1 MTSFFTPISA
11 RLGTL
16 IRGLF
21 TKGLFTKGF
30 VATIAAL
37 AVLINLAP
45 AANAYPFWAQ
55 QNYPASP
62 REATGKI
69 VCANCHLAK
78 KPLEVELPQSVL
90 PDTVFKAIVKVPYA
104 EGLQQVQGDGSKG
117 GLNVGAVVM
126 LPKGFT
132 IAPADRISDELKEEV
147 GDVYFQTYAE
157 DQQNVILVG
166 PMPGD
171 THREIIFPI
180 LSPDPDNDKT
190 VSFGKYQ
197 VHVGAN
203 RGRGQ
208 VYPTG
213 EKSNNTVYT
222 TTVAGTID
230 SISEE
235 TSDTGPKTVV
245 GVKTAAGNIVTTTIP
260 SGPTLIVAAGEEVAA
275 GAALTDDP
283 NVGGFGQ
290 HDVEIVLQSSGRV
303 AGLLVFFSAVML
315 AQILLVLKKKQIEK
329 VQAAEMNF

>member
-1 MTSFFTPISA
+1 MTSFFTAISM

-16 IRGLF
+16 TRGL
-21 TKGLFTKGF
+21 L
-30 VATIAAL
+30 ATIAAL

-104 EGLQQVQGDGSKG
+104 DDLQQVQGDGSKG

-132 IAPADRISDELKEEV
+132 IAPADRISEELKEEV
-147 GDVYFQTYAE
+147 GDLYFQAYAE

-166 PMPGD
+166 PLPGD
-171 THREIIFPI
+171 THRELVFPI

-197 VHVGAN
+197 VHVGGN

-213 EKSNNTVYT
+213 EKSNNTVYN
-222 TTVAGTID
+222 TTVAGTIA
-230 SISEE
+230 SITEE
-235 TSDTGPKTVV
+235 TSDSGPKTVV
-245 GVKTAAGNIVTTTIP
+245 TIQTDSGDVVNTTIP
-260 SGPTLIVAAGEEVAA
+260 AGPTLIVAEGDEVAA
-275 GAALTDDP
+275 GAALTNDP

-303 AGLLVFFSAVML
+303 AGLLAFFAAVML
-315 AQILLVLKKKQIEK
+315 AQILLVLKKKQVEK